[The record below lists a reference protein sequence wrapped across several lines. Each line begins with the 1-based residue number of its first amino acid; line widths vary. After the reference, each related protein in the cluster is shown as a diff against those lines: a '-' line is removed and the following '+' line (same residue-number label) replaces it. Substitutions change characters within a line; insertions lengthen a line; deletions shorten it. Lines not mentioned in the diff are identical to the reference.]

1 MANFTRN
8 SYILNL
14 LKLRKESSQPVEHN
28 FSVIFFYGRSDIGSQ
43 WCESLILQNSLLI
56 DCNKSHNKDEYVV
69 SAQRKVR
76 GGDIIYVP
84 DYIH

>member
-1 MANFTRN
+1 M
-8 SYILNL
+8 
-14 LKLRKESSQPVEHN
+14 EEC
-28 FSVIFFYGRSDIGSQ
+28 DIG

-56 DCNKSHNKDEYVV
+56 DCNKIHNKDEYVV

-76 GGDIIYVP
+76 GGDITYVP